1 LHESE
6 QGHNIV
12 TAGCAI
18 GADIAMIA
26 LLINRWL
33 PATLDDIDSV
43 SQSYFGMIAMLTGIL
58 KETWIFTVEIA
69 PYLLIGFALAGLL
82 RAFVTERALARHLGG
97 RGFGPVLKASLL
109 GVPLP
114 LCSCGVLPTAAG
126 LRKGGASRAATSS
139 FLISTPETGV
149 DSIAVSWAMLDPV
162 LTIARPVAALVTAIF
177 TGTAQLGLL
186 PEPTVSA
193 SSLREEPEENDKNIG
208 RRMADGMR
216 YSFLVLLADIAW
228 YITLGMVLA
237 GVVSYFLPPNLFG
250 SLPGGRLTQI
260 VIVAGTSVPL
270 YICATSS
277 TPLAAVLIA
286 KGMSPGVALLFLLVG
301 PATNISSLTVIYR
314 LLGLRSTVIYL
325 SGIVISGLV
334 FCFATDWLYGF
345 LSFDPAVSIADSVE
359 LVPGWLELPSAIVLI
374 ILLGY
379 GIYKEKLRP
388 LLKRLTA

>member
-1 LHESE
+1 
-6 QGHNIV
+6 V
-12 TAGCAI
+12 
-18 GADIAMIA
+18 
-26 LLINRWL
+26 
-33 PATLDDIDSV
+33 
-43 SQSYFGMIAMLTGIL
+43 LTGIL
-58 KETWIFTVEIA
+58 IETWNFTVEMA

-97 RGFGPVLKASLL
+97 GGFGPVLKASLL
-109 GVPLP
+109 GIPLP

-162 LTIARPVAALVTAIF
+162 LTIARPLAALVTALF
-177 TGTAQLGLL
+177 TGTAQLWLL
-186 PEPTVSA
+186 PEP
-193 SSLREEPEENDKNIG
+193 SSPAPPVEPAEEDKRSVG
-208 RRMADGMR
+208 RKMADGMR

-228 YITLGMVLA
+228 YATLGLVLA

-250 SLPGGRLTQI
+250 ALPGGRLTQI
-260 VIVAGTSVPL
+260 AIVAGISVPL

-277 TPLAAVLIA
+277 TPLAAALIA

-301 PATNISSLTVIYR
+301 PATNISSLTVIYK

-325 SGIVISGLV
+325 AGIVTSGLA
-334 FCFATDWLYGF
+334 FCFATDWLYG
-345 LSFDPAVSIADSVE
+345 LLAFDPAVSIADTVE
-359 LVPGWLELPSAIVLI
+359 LVPGWLELPSALVLTA
-374 ILLGY
+374 LLAY

-388 LLKRLTA
+388 LLKKLRA